1 MIWIQSIV
9 NKTSEALLEK
19 MKVKRFITLFQ
30 ILDSNGD
37 GLVSA
42 QKIDI
47 SQLKPELLEIM
58 TPLFW
63 EMEELGQT
71 LDWHEFVDA
80 WKLLYNTLNICDKNK
95 LLAINHK
102 WEKERQSYVVS
113 PSFVPEINKKSSK
126 LAQYRKQDGE
136 KVEDWLARK

>member
-1 MIWIQSIV
+1 MIWIQNIE
-9 NKTSEALLEK
+9 NKTSETLLEN
-19 MKVKRFITLFQ
+19 MKIKRFITLFQ

-37 GLVSA
+37 GLISA

-71 LDWHEFVDA
+71 LDWHEFVDS
-80 WKLLYNTLNICDKNK
+80 WKLLYNTLNIWDKNT

-102 WEKERQSYVVS
+102 WEIEKQRYIID
-113 PSFVPEINKKSSK
+113 PSFVPEINKRSVKM
-126 LAQYRKQDGE
+126 AQSRRQDGE
-136 KVEDWLARK
+136 KVEDCLVRK

>member
-9 NKTSEALLEK
+9 NKTSEAMLEK

-80 WKLLYNTLNICDKNK
+80 WKLLYSTLNICDKNK
-95 LLAINHK
+95 LLEINHK
-102 WEKERQSYVVS
+102 LVKEK
-113 PSFVPEINKKSSK
+113 KK
-126 LAQYRKQDGE
+126 AM
-136 KVEDWLARK
+136 